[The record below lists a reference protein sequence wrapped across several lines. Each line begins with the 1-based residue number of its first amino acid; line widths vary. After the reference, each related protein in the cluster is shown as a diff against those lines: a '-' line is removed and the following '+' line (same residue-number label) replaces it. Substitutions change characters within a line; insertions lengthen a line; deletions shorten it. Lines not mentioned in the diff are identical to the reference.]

1 MTDPMISDNEID
13 NHVDDTIYKCLSL
26 TEPKSFFL
34 FAGAGSGKTRSLVIN
49 VKKFIFEN
57 QKNLRLKGQRVG
69 IITYTNAAAD
79 EIKSRLDSN
88 PLVEVSTIHSFVWQL
103 ISGFNSDIRNWLS
116 VSIVSEIQ
124 DLQEKQSKGR
134 ASKASETRARDIVNK
149 TRRLEGLPNIS
160 KFTYNPNSNNFGRDS
175 LNHSEVIKIGSDF
188 LTSKPMMQRILTTKF
203 PVLLV
208 DESQDTNKHL
218 MEALFAVQR
227 NHSSNFSLGLL
238 GDTMQRIYSDGKVD
252 LGQNL
257 PKDWELPAKVMNHR
271 CPKRVVDLINK
282 IREPVDNK
290 KQKPRSDSKEGF
302 IRLFI
307 CKSGETQKAEI
318 ERTASRIML
327 EITGDTGWLPENE
340 DVKILILEHLMA
352 ARRLN
357 FSDMFFPLYRNDKFK
372 TGLLDGSFSA
382 TRFFSS
388 LILPLFEA
396 KQSGDDFAVAAVV
409 RANSEIVS
417 KKTLLAS
424 RQNQIE
430 KLKEA
435 KAAADSLA
443 ALWANDYEPTFL
455 EILENVGR
463 SNLFPVPDILKPFVT
478 SAINE
483 TQDEPT
489 NAPISNDEYED
500 DDFEVDV
507 NFEALNSFLN
517 TKFSQIKAYSKYIEG
532 NAEFD
537 THQGVKGR
545 EFPRVMV
552 VIDDNE
558 AGGFLFQYEKLF
570 GVKEKSATDIKNEAE
585 GNDSAIERTRRLFYV
600 TCSRAE
606 QSLAI
611 VAYTESPETLRN
623 HVLTQG
629 WFSEEEVIEIG

>member
-1 MTDPMISDNEID
+1 MTDSVISDNEID
-13 NHVDDTIYKCLSL
+13 KHVDDTIYKCLSL

-34 FAGAGSGKTRSLVIN
+34 FAGAGSGKTRSLVTN
-49 VKKFIFEN
+49 VKKFVSEN
-57 QKNLRLKGQRVG
+57 EKTLRLRGQRIG
-69 IITYTNAAAD
+69 IITYTNAAVD

-103 ISGFNSDIRNWLS
+103 ICEFNTDIRNWLS
-116 VSIVSEIQ
+116 VNLDSEIQ
-124 DLQEKQSKGR
+124 ELQQKQLSGR
-134 ASKASETRARDIVNK
+134 AGKASETRARDIVNK
-149 TRRLEGLPNIS
+149 RRRLEGLPNIS
-160 KFTYNPNSNNFGRDS
+160 RFSYNPNSNNFGRDA

-188 LTSKPMMQRILTTKF
+188 LVSKPIMQRILITKF
-203 PVLLV
+203 PILLV

-227 NHSSNFSLGLL
+227 DHSSKFALGLL

-257 PKDWELPAKVMNHR
+257 PGDWETPAKVMNYR

-282 IREPVDNK
+282 IREPVDGK
-290 KQKPRSDSKEGF
+290 RQKPRSNSSEGVV
-302 IRLFI
+302 RLFI

-318 ERTASRIML
+318 EQTASRIML
-327 EITGDTGWLPENE
+327 DITRDIGWIPENE

-357 FSDMFFPLYRNDKFK
+357 FSDMFEPLYRNDKFK
-372 TGLLDGSFSA
+372 TGLLDGNFSA

-388 LILPLFEA
+388 LILPLVEA
-396 KQSGDDFAVAAVV
+396 KQSGNDFAVAALV
-409 RANSEIVS
+409 RSNSEIIS
-417 KKTLLAS
+417 KKSLLAS
-424 RQNQIE
+424 PTDQR
-430 KLKEA
+430 KMLVKA
-435 KAAADSLA
+435 KDAVESLI
-443 ALWANDYEPTFL
+443 ALWENDHEPTFL
-455 EILENVGR
+455 EILENIGG

-478 SAINE
+478 STMNE
-483 TQDEPT
+483 TQDEST
-489 NAPISNDEYED
+489 SAPINNHEDDNDE
-500 DDFEVDV
+500 VDLD
-507 NFEALNSFLN
+507 FEALNSFLN

-570 GVKEKSATDIKNEAE
+570 GVKEKSATDIKNENE

-629 WFSEEEVIEIG
+629 WFSEDEVIEIGQ